1 MLDMIKC
8 EDAVKKKKKKTR
20 FHHLFPISCPV
31 FWQLQV
37 PQIAALIQQVIRIYR
52 LFWGFFS

>member
-1 MLDMIKC
+1 MIKC

-20 FHHLFPISCPV
+20 FHHLFPISFPV